1 MHTQQSVI
9 SQIKGGGGQIPT
21 VGMLARVARATGQR
35 IEINLPGDIGLAGKT
50 TRRL

>member
-9 SQIKGGGGQIPT
+9 SRIEGGGQIPT

-35 IEINLPGDIGLAGKT
+35 IEINLPGDIGLAG
-50 TRRL
+50 